1 VYPKKDGWSWKVHE
15 NPIKMEDL
23 QWFAGTNILANL
35 HNQYII
41 MGHITTVHM
50 VMVQFATKKMD
61 GLIHQL
67 ADLVVQSL
75 HHLYTHMIFMK
86 FHQVHFLV
94 NS

>member
-1 VYPKKDGWSWKVHE
+1 
-15 NPIKMEDL
+15 
-23 QWFAGTNILANL
+23 
-35 HNQYII
+35 